1 MKLVDLL
8 GYAAGIIVV
17 SSLIP
22 QTLKSWK
29 TKLTRDLSLAR
40 YVMYTIGLSIWI
52 LYGVLIQNG
61 PIAVM
66 NSIAVVLSGS
76 ILYLKIRYK

>member
-1 MKLVDLL
+1 MKFVDIL
-8 GYAAGIIVV
+8 GYLAGGLVV

-29 TKLTRDLSLAR
+29 TKLTRDLSLLR
-40 YVMYTIGLSIWI
+40 YVIYTIGLCIWVI
-52 LYGVLIQNG
+52 YGILIQNG
-61 PIAVM
+61 PIAIM
-66 NSIAVVLSGS
+66 NSIAVVLAGS